1 MPIRYKEFSTVKL
14 SVQHI
19 RPTSILLH
27 SLKPFGISIIR
38 NPTHQEES
46 ATVKKLVSIMCPDDT
61 KQRNDATSTTTSSS
75 SPGGVTMMITDP
87 LSISISQPF
96 LRSQSSGL
104 IPRELH
110 HEEEVNFDDDENDDT
125 LLQSTPQ
132 KMGRSQTSIDDDS
145 SASNHSKTTPN
156 TTLVLLQLT
165 FCAVGI
171 CTCYICYGIFHE
183 KLLRSGVDV
192 DDNHGNSSNISTS
205 SHHKNFMG
213 PSFILFTQCITNVIV
228 AMIWQQ
234 IKSLIQQQ
242 QYKSS
247 FSSETRTIARTGSSN
262 DLPHRMLIITSLFYV
277 VAMIC
282 SNEAIPH
289 VSYPVAVLGKSCKL
303 IPTMIIGQVISYS
316 SKYLLRFTKNQ
327 SANTA
332 AHTQMFQQ
340 IAHTRNEWIA
350 AICICIGI
358 VTFHFQNPSFHKHH
372 STTNDD
378 DEPSTNQNRTLGIYL
393 LCTSLFMDGL
403 LSVCQNILKKSK
415 PRSPNAVETMY
426 YINLYAVLFIGTFCY
441 VTGQFNWL
449 YNTTTTTTTRT
460 PTTNDYEY
468 SSNFI
473 QNITILFNITIRPY
487 LSLIHNLCILNI
499 AAACGQIF
507 IFLTITW
514 FTPVITTMITTTRK
528 FITILLSVLLYGH
541 SFTMIQ
547 WFCIIFIFFGLY
559 IAIIG
564 TTTSKS
570 STTFTTKATDS
581 PVSTVHNKTD

>member
-1 MPIRYKEFSTVKL
+1 M
-14 SVQHI
+14 
-19 RPTSILLH
+19 
-27 SLKPFGISIIR
+27 G
-38 NPTHQEES
+38 
-46 ATVKKLVSIMCPDDT
+46 PDGN
-61 KQRNDATSTTTSSS
+61 KQRNDTTTSTTSTSSSS
-75 SPGGVTMMITDP
+75 SPGVSMMITDP
-87 LSISISQPF
+87 LSISISKPF
-96 LRSQSSGL
+96 LRSQGL
-104 IPRELH
+104 LPRELLPDGADH
-110 HEEEVNFDDDENDDT
+110 DDENDDT
-125 LLQSTPQ
+125 LLHSISR
-132 KMGRSQTSIDDDS
+132 KMDGRPPS
-145 SASNHSKTTPN
+145 SDPAQNHSAETTTTTN
-156 TTLVLLQLT
+156 TTFVLLRLT

-183 KLLRSGVDV
+183 KLLRSGVD
-192 DDNHGNSSNISTS
+192 NHDEGGSS
-205 SHHKNFMG
+205 HKNFMG

-234 IKSLIQQQ
+234 IQLSIQQQ
-242 QYKSS
+242 KSTS
-247 FSSETRTIARTGSSN
+247 SSN
-262 DLPHRMLIITSLFYV
+262 PTSRTSNLPHRMLIITSSLYV
-277 VAMIC
+277 CAMIC

-316 SKYLLRFTKNQ
+316 SKYLFTPSQ
-327 SANTA
+327 NT
-332 AHTQMFQQ
+332 HGQMFQQ

-358 VTFHFQNPSFHKHH
+358 VTFHYQSPSFHHH
-372 STTNDD
+372 STPDED
-378 DEPSTNQNRTLGIYL
+378 DEPTKNHRWGVYL

-426 YINLYAVLFIGTFCY
+426 YINLYAVLFIGAFCY
-441 VTGQFNWL
+441 TTGQFTWL
-449 YNTTTTTTTRT
+449 YSTSATAS
-460 PTTNDYEY
+460 YEF
-468 SSNFI
+468 SSNI
-473 QNITILFNITIRPY
+473 ENIANLYIHRIRPY
-487 LSLIHNLCILNI
+487 LPLIQNLCILNI

-547 WFCIIFIFFGLY
+547 WSCIVFIFLGLY

-564 TTTSKS
+564 TTSTSSPTRSATKS
-570 STTFTTKATDS
+570 NGTQISTIHK
-581 PVSTVHNKTD
+581 KTD

>member
-1 MPIRYKEFSTVKL
+1 
-14 SVQHI
+14 
-19 RPTSILLH
+19 
-27 SLKPFGISIIR
+27 
-38 NPTHQEES
+38 
-46 ATVKKLVSIMCPDDT
+46 
-61 KQRNDATSTTTSSS
+61 
-75 SPGGVTMMITDP
+75 MITDP
-87 LSISISQPF
+87 LSISISKPF
-96 LRSQSSGL
+96 LRSQGL
-104 IPRELH
+104 IPRELLP
-110 HEEEVNFDDDENDDT
+110 EEDDDENDDDA
-125 LLQSTPQ
+125 LLQHSIS
-132 KMGRSQTSIDDDS
+132 KDGRDPAQHHPAETTTTTTS
-145 SASNHSKTTPN
+145 ATF
-156 TTLVLLQLT
+156 VLLRLT

-183 KLLRSGVDV
+183 KLLRSGVDHHN
-192 DDNHGNSSNISTS
+192 DDKGDRTS
-205 SHHKNFMG
+205 SQKNFMG

-234 IKSLIQQQ
+234 IQSSIQQQ
-242 QYKSS
+242 QQQQKSN
-247 FSSETRTIARTGSSN
+247 SSSSSNPTSRTTTGSS
-262 DLPHRMLIITSLFYV
+262 LPHRMLIITSLFYV
-277 VAMIC
+277 CAMIC

-316 SKYLLRFTKNQ
+316 SKYLFTSSQ
-327 SANTA
+327 NT
-332 AHTQMFQQ
+332 HGLMFQQ

-358 VTFHFQNPSFHKHH
+358 VTFHYQSPSFHHHHHH
-372 STTNDD
+372 STPDEDD
-378 DEPSTNQNRTLGIYL
+378 APTKNHRWGVYL

-441 VTGQFNWL
+441 ATGQFTWM
-449 YNTTTTTTTRT
+449 YTTSA
-460 PTTNDYEY
+460 NASYEF
-468 SSNFI
+468 SSNME
-473 QNITILFNITIRPY
+473 TIANLYIHRIRPY
-487 LSLIHNLCILNI
+487 LPLIQNLCILNI

-547 WFCIIFIFFGLY
+547 WCCIVFIFFGLY

-564 TTTSKS
+564 TTSTKS
-570 STTFTTKATDS
+570 ATRNVTNIHKKSD
-581 PVSTVHNKTD
+581 

>member
-1 MPIRYKEFSTVKL
+1 
-14 SVQHI
+14 
-19 RPTSILLH
+19 
-27 SLKPFGISIIR
+27 
-38 NPTHQEES
+38 
-46 ATVKKLVSIMCPDDT
+46 MCPDDT
-61 KQRNDATSTTTSSS
+61 KQRNDATTTSSS
-75 SPGGVTMMITDP
+75 PGVTMMITDP
-87 LSISISQPF
+87 LSISISKPF

-104 IPRELH
+104 IAHELYQ
-110 HEEEVNFDDDENDDT
+110 EKVDDDDENDDT
-125 LLQSTPQ
+125 LVKSTPQ
-132 KMGRSQTSIDDDS
+132 KVGSSQTSVDRS
-145 SASNHSKTTPN
+145 STPSNHSKATT
-156 TTLVLLQLT
+156 TTTFVLLQLT

-171 CTCYICYGIFHE
+171 CTCYICYGVFHE
-183 KLLRSGVDV
+183 KLLRSGVDE
-192 DDNHGNSSNISTS
+192 NGRNTNTSN
-205 SHHKNFMG
+205 HHKNFMG

-228 AMIWQQ
+228 AIIWQQ
-234 IKSLIQQQ
+234 IKSSIQQP
-242 QYKSS
+242 KSS
-247 FSSETRTIARTGSSN
+247 SSSETRTIPRTN
-262 DLPHRMLIITSLFYV
+262 DLPHRMLIITSFFYV
-277 VAMIC
+277 CAMIC

-316 SKYLLRFTKNQ
+316 SKYLLRFTHQ
-327 SANTA
+327 SSSSHAQ
-332 AHTQMFQQ
+332 TQMFQQ

-358 VTFHFQNPSFHKHH
+358 VTFHFQNPSFHNH
-372 STTNDD
+372 SMND
-378 DEPSTNQNRTLGIYL
+378 DEPTKNHTLGINL

-426 YINLYAVLFIGTFCY
+426 YINLYAVFFIGAFCY
-441 VTGQFNWL
+441 FTGQFTWL
-449 YNTTTTTTTRT
+449 FM
-460 PTTNDYEY
+460 TTNTPANDYDY
-468 SSNFI
+468 SSNI
-473 QNITILFNITIRPY
+473 QNTMILFNTTIRPY
-487 LSLIHNLCILNI
+487 LPLIRNLCILNI

-564 TTTSKS
+564 TTTTNSTITKTTDSQIS
-570 STTFTTKATDS
+570 STHK
-581 PVSTVHNKTD
+581 KTE